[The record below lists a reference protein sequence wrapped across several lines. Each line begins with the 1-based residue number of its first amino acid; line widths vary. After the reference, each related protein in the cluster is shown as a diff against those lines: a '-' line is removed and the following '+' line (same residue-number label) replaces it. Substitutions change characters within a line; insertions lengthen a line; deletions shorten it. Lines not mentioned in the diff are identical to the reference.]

1 MGYKN
6 YYTILGVERSASQE
20 DLQRAYRKL
29 ARKYHPDVNKEPGAE
44 ERFKEL
50 GEAYAVLKDEKKRA
64 LYDQYGDSWKAVS
77 EGQAPQ
83 NGAERIHVD
92 FKGAGFDPGQF
103 EDLGSLFDSIFG
115 VDFSGTGQGRRRT
128 TYRREWPTA
137 GEDHEATLALSLEEA
152 IAGGERTIHLTDPTT
167 GIKRSFTVR
176 IPPGVRDGQRIRL
189 AGQGSKGASGGPDG
203 DLYLRVQLR
212 PHPVFKLDGGDLHT
226 KLPVSPWE
234 AALGAEVEAPTLE
247 GTVRVKV
254 PAGSSSDRKI
264 RLRGKGYHLPNKNR
278 GDLYIEL
285 SIVVPARLN
294 TEEKKLLTKLA
305 EVSRFNPREQQ
316 GRSS

>member
-1 MGYKN
+1 MGYKD

-20 DLQRAYRKL
+20 DIQRAYRKL

-50 GEAYAVLKDEKKRA
+50 SAAYAVLKDAEKRK

-77 EGQAPQ
+77 EGHVPPS
-83 NGAERIHVD
+83 GAERIHVD

-115 VDFSGTGQGRRRT
+115 VDFAGTGKGHRRT
-128 TYRREWPTA
+128 TYRRDWPMA

-152 IAGGERTIHLTDPTT
+152 IEGGERTIHLTDPSTCT
-167 GIKRSFTVR
+167 KRSFTVR
-176 IPPGVRDGQRIRL
+176 IPAGVRDGQRIRL
-189 AGQGSKGASGGPDG
+189 AGQGSQGASGGPDG
-203 DLYLRVQLR
+203 DLYLRVQLN
-212 PHPVFKLDGGDLHT
+212 PHPIFKLDGGDLYT

-254 PAGSSSDRKI
+254 PAGSSSGRKI
-264 RLRGKGYHLPNKNR
+264 RLKGKGYHLPNKKR

-285 SIVVPARLN
+285 SVAIPKELDN
-294 TEEKKLLTKLA
+294 DEKKLLTKLA
-305 EVSRFNPREQQ
+305 EVSRFNPRAQQ
-316 GRSS
+316 GRAS